1 MLVAATRLGALL
13 LITVLYA
20 GAASAKVPPRPS
32 DEGSRALELDL
43 DALDLET
50 LSPADQLERGR
61 QAFDNGEY
69 EQARALL
76 EKLEQYEVELELGR
90 EQRQQLHDLLGRIL
104 YILDDKPGAERHF
117 FELLKLDPTHE
128 LDPIRTPREIV
139 IRFEVVKRAQEK
151 NLELFPVDLPRTV
164 PGLRIPAVANRDR
177 AFAFL
182 PFGAFHFL
190 FLHERPKG
198 MVLLVPQ
205 ALTLASS
212 IGTYAFLASWP
223 SLSPSTQILAARE
236 ALLVVNIITSAVFL
250 AIYTVGV
257 IDGFASQRY
266 IGRAPGS
273 KKKKKVS
280 AKWRWGPPLAVISAL
295 PD

>member
-1 MLVAATRLGALL
+1 MFVAKPQLVYLL
-13 LITVLYA
+13 LTTVLWT
-20 GAASAKVPPRPS
+20 GTASAKKPPRPN
-32 DEGSRALELDL
+32 DEGSQALQVELDL
-43 DALDLET
+43 FELDT

-69 EQARALL
+69 EQARELL
-76 EKLEQYEVELELGR
+76 EKLEAYEMELELGR

-104 YILDDKPGAERHF
+104 YILDDRDGADRHF

-128 LDPIRTPREIV
+128 MDRIRTPQEII
-139 IRFEVVKRAQEK
+139 IRFEVVKQTQAE
-151 NLELFPVDLPRTV
+151 NLARFPVDLPRTR
-164 PGLRIPAVANRDR
+164 PGLRIPAVAQRDK
-177 AFAFL
+177 AFALL

-190 FLHERPKG
+190 FLYEKQRG
-198 MVLLVPQ
+198 LALMVPQ
-205 ALTLASS
+205 AFTLASS

-223 SLSPSTQILAARE
+223 SMSPSTQLLAARE
-236 ALLVVNIITSAVFL
+236 ALIVVNAITTTVFL
-250 AIYTVGV
+250 VLYTVGV

-273 KKKKKVS
+273 KKKTKVS
-280 AKWRWGPPLAVISAL
+280 AKWRWGPPVAGIPAL